1 MKKIFLILVL
11 LVTVAAS
18 TFADH
23 YSGYVTQVRATFDNY
38 NYTNWIAVSSKVNF
52 YTNLNE
58 IDVTSDI
65 NFNAYYS
72 TFTVD
77 YSKSQEFKYSYITN
91 VRYSNYN
98 LITLTGND
106 TDGKNLTVF
115 LYIYDDSSA
124 LVYYKYSNIMYEY
137 LINKIYLN

>member
-23 YSGYVTQVRATFDNY
+23 YSGYATQVRATFDNY